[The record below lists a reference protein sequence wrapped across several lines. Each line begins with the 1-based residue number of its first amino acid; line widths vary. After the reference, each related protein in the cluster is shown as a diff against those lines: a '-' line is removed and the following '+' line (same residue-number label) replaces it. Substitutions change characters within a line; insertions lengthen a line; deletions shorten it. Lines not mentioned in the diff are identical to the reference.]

1 MFSFLNVI
9 VYRVPRHMSF
19 IKGFS
24 ACPSCGHRLGAA
36 DLVPVFGYLFL
47 KGRCR
52 YCGQKIGIRDTLTEL
67 LGGGAALLCASWFP
81 EPAAAFTA
89 FGFFSVL
96 VVTAL
101 LDADTME
108 IPDGCWSALA
118 ALAVV
123 SYFTMDGEPLVSR
136 LIGMACISVP
146 MFLMAL
152 LIDGACGGGD
162 IKLTA
167 AAGLFL
173 GWKLMLVSGAVA
185 ILLGGGYGIY
195 LLLTGKKGRKEH
207 FAFGPFLC
215 MGMAVGLLW
224 GQQLIDWY
232 LGFL

>member
-152 LIDGACGGGD
+152 LIDGAFGGRGYKAD
-162 IKLTA
+162 GRRGAVSGLETYAGIRGSCHIAGRRIWDLFAADREKGTERAFRFWAVFVYGNGCRAFVGTA
-167 AAGLFL
+167 A
-173 GWKLMLVSGAVA
+173 
-185 ILLGGGYGIY
+185 
-195 LLLTGKKGRKEH
+195 
-207 FAFGPFLC
+207 
-215 MGMAVGLLW
+215 
-224 GQQLIDWY
+224 D
-232 LGFL
+232 